1 MKHFRPTALVDNQG
15 HHQAPDVR
23 YKASLIATRLADA
36 INTAMLQPQRLPVM
50 AKIIADLARTT
61 ILDYPNA
68 ATTALF
74 GENGERL
81 DQKNHLE
88 PQVIFTQDGE
98 GFPLEIEIVRG
109 TADAEKTSAPT
120 VEDYRVKHGKLMD
133 DYEKRGGELDD
144 ATATFSAS
152 ADALAG
158 AIHEYT
164 ECRKE
169 GDGQPELLALTK
181 AFEAFMQ
188 AVHLEVSTLSEL
200 CHLESYVA
208 FELLAEDINPFDT
221 GIPWATISEPEEVEE
236 SLPGMD
242 GQLLPGYSDFP
253 SDEVL

>member
-1 MKHFRPTALVDNQG
+1 MKYFRANTLADQVKD
-15 HHQAPDVR
+15 HAPYVR
-23 YKASLIATRLADA
+23 YKSLIASRLADA
-36 INTAMLQPQRLPVM
+36 INTVMMQPQRLPVM

-88 PQVIFTQDGE
+88 PRIIFALDSE

-109 TADAEKTSAPT
+109 TAGAEKTCAPT
-120 VEDYRVKHGKLMD
+120 VEDCRVKHGKMMD
-133 DYEKRGGELDD
+133 DYEQRGRELDD
-144 ATATFSAS
+144 ATATFSAC

-164 ECRKE
+164 ERRKE
-169 GDGQPELLALTK
+169 GDGQPELAALTK
-181 AFEAFMQ
+181 AFETFMQ

-200 CHLESYVA
+200 CHFERYIA
-208 FELLAEDINPFDT
+208 FELMAEDINPFDT
-221 GIPWATISEPEEVEE
+221 TIPWATISEPQEEE
-236 SLPGMD
+236 SLPGME
-242 GQLLPGYSDFP
+242 GELLPVSPDF
-253 SDEVL
+253 SGDDLR